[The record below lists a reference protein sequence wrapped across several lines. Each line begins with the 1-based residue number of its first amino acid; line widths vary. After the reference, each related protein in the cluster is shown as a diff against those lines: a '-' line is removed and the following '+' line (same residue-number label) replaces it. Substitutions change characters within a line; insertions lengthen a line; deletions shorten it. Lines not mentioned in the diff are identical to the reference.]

1 MMEAQKLMMET
12 IEELLKAVESDPS
25 PENARQILK
34 TLDLPN
40 VKVLKIRLDYLKQAQ
55 KEGMSPIYWL
65 GKQCG
70 MMVSDS
76 SFMKQISYKDR
87 NALSSYYS
95 RLTNGQW
102 CYEKDDLMF
111 SRLRERYQ
119 KFISK
124 KTSTYTS

>member
-1 MMEAQKLMMET
+1 MSRAQKLMMEA

-25 PENARQILK
+25 PENAKQILK
-34 TLDLPN
+34 ALHLPKA
-40 VKVLKIRLDYLKQAQ
+40 KVLKIRLDYLKQAQ
-55 KEGMSPIYWL
+55 KEGTSPIEWL
-65 GKQCG
+65 KKQCG

-76 SFMKQISYKDR
+76 SFMEQISYKNR

-95 RLTNGQW
+95 RLANGQW
-102 CYEKDDLMF
+102 CYDTDDLMF

-124 KTSTYTS
+124 KTSAYTS

>member
-1 MMEAQKLMMET
+1 MSRAQKLMMEA

-34 TLDLPN
+34 ALHFPN
-40 VKVLKIRLDYLKQAQ
+40 VKILKIRLDYLKQSQ
-55 KEGMSPIYWL
+55 KEGMPPIDWL
-65 GKQCG
+65 KKQCG

-111 SRLRERYQ
+111 SRLRKTYQ
-119 KFISK
+119 EFSSEKRH
-124 KTSTYTS
+124 TYTS